1 MGDFT
6 VVPGKLRPLL
16 TKIRSVGVPP
26 KVTVQ
31 WLKTVGFTSSNDVT
45 LIGVLKFI
53 GLIDASNV
61 PTPTWTRYRGADH
74 KKVLGEAV
82 RKGYDDLFGVYPD
95 ADRRPNSDLEHVFS
109 TSSSGGK
116 QVIDKTVASFKA
128 LVAEAEFS
136 EAGKTELRMA
146 RQFARG
152 HLPCAAV
159 EQPPQCLHMAA
170 GPLQKPPARCEFGYR
185 YGRTYMDRG
194 RLVDETRADV
204 SNELG
209 PPPEGLPSATH
220 RVIPMTLF
228 RGTHQTRRQPS
239 ERKLRKRLV
248 RRVCRYAQ
256 AFDRNTDHRSFRALQ
271 DRREN

>member
-1 MGDFT
+1 MGDFAYT

-136 EAGKTELRMA
+136 EAGKTEL
-146 RQFARG
+146 
-152 HLPCAAV
+152 HI
-159 EQPPQCLHMAA
+159 AA
-170 GPLQKPPARCEFGYR
+170 GPLHTAAAAPPPHTG
-185 YGRTYMDRG
+185 
-194 RLVDETRADV
+194 
-204 SNELG
+204 SG
-209 PPPEGLPSATH
+209 PPQTGVPSVHIDIQIHISPEASGDQ
-220 RVIPMTLF
+220 I
-228 RGTHQTRRQPS
+228 
-239 ERKLRKRLV
+239 ERIFESMAKHLYGQGK
-248 RRVCRYAQ
+248 AGK
-256 AFDRNTDHRSFRALQ
+256 
-271 DRREN
+271 